1 MLLEEKFLEFHRYAS
16 SHNLPLEAISV
27 GDENKVLCEMHYAAN
42 APRNIYSHT
51 KSFTVTAV
59 GLAMEEGKLSLEDH
73 VAEVFKDKLPSNPDP
88 NLEKIQ
94 LKHLLCMSSGFGKAL
109 LMNADRRPGVGAPDY
124 EKYMMAQPVPVEPGS
139 AFCYSSADSILA
151 AHMVERAVGKRM
163 GEYLYEKV
171 FQPLD
176 MGWPLW
182 EHDPQGHPNGGGGMY
197 LTCTEM
203 MKLGQLYLAEGN
215 WKGEQI
221 VSRDWVQEV
230 YLKQL
235 VKADKMMPATQM
247 VFLELLYMEDEES
260 VLKSEVANKLNLTK
274 TSITRATAQL
284 EGMGLIRQM
293 KSGTEI
299 AIKRNYTRKEYYE
312 NAKAYLINPVQKEIT
327 IMRCEATF
335 ESFSAGET
343 ALSQESELNPP
354 RIEER
359 AIYKGEEVVDQ
370 LEIVDARSEDPD
382 DCLKVQLWKYNP
394 SYFAREG
401 CVDPV
406 SLACTFKG
414 NEDERIEMSIEK
426 LLEEL

>member
-42 APRNIYSHT
+42 TPRNIYSHT

-109 LMNADRRPGVGAPDY
+109 LMNADRRSGIGAPDY

-221 VSRDWVQEV
+221 VSRDWVKEV
-230 YLKQL
+230 STPK
-235 VKADKMMPATQM
+235 
-247 VFLELLYMEDEES
+247 F
-260 VLKSEVANKLNLTK
+260 
-274 TSITRATAQL
+274 
-284 EGMGLIRQM
+284 
-293 KSGTEI
+293 
-299 AIKRNYTRKEYYE
+299 
-312 NAKAYLINPVQKEIT
+312 
-327 IMRCEATF
+327 TF
-335 ESFSAGET
+335 EPSADLWHVGYGYQFWISPYPGSYRADGAFGQITTILPEKGLVVSIQCPERGNFDQVKR
-343 ALSQESELNPP
+343 ALHEHFLMEL
-354 RIEER
+354 
-359 AIYKGEEVVDQ
+359 
-370 LEIVDARSEDPD
+370 
-382 DCLKVQLWKYNP
+382 
-394 SYFAREG
+394 
-401 CVDPV
+401 
-406 SLACTFKG
+406 
-414 NEDERIEMSIEK
+414 
-426 LLEEL
+426 

>member
-1 MLLEEKFLEFHRYAS
+1 MPAATICRWKLSVSEMKTRY
-16 SHNLPLEAISV
+16 SV
-27 GDENKVLCEMHYAAN
+27 RWHYAAN

-59 GLAMEEGKLSLEDH
+59 GLAIEEGKLSLEDH

-230 YLKQL
+230 STPK
-235 VKADKMMPATQM
+235 
-247 VFLELLYMEDEES
+247 F
-260 VLKSEVANKLNLTK
+260 
-274 TSITRATAQL
+274 
-284 EGMGLIRQM
+284 
-293 KSGTEI
+293 
-299 AIKRNYTRKEYYE
+299 
-312 NAKAYLINPVQKEIT
+312 
-327 IMRCEATF
+327 TF
-335 ESFSAGET
+335 EPSADLWHVDMAISSGSVHIQDPIVLMAHSDRLQRFSQRRDW
-343 ALSQESELNPP
+343 LFPSN
-354 RIEER
+354 
-359 AIYKGEEVVDQ
+359 V
-370 LEIVDARSEDPD
+370 RS
-382 DCLKVQLWKYNP
+382 KV
-394 SYFAREG
+394 
-401 CVDPV
+401 
-406 SLACTFKG
+406 
-414 NEDERIEMSIEK
+414 ISIR
-426 LLEEL
+426 

>member
-59 GLAMEEGKLSLEDH
+59 GLAIEEGKLSLEDH

-163 GEYLYEKV
+163 GEYLYEKL

-176 MGWPLW
+176 MG
-182 EHDPQGHPNGGGGMY
+182 
-197 LTCTEM
+197 
-203 MKLGQLYLAEGN
+203 
-215 WKGEQI
+215 
-221 VSRDWVQEV
+221 
-230 YLKQL
+230 
-235 VKADKMMPATQM
+235 
-247 VFLELLYMEDEES
+247 
-260 VLKSEVANKLNLTK
+260 
-274 TSITRATAQL
+274 
-284 EGMGLIRQM
+284 
-293 KSGTEI
+293 
-299 AIKRNYTRKEYYE
+299 
-312 NAKAYLINPVQKEIT
+312 
-327 IMRCEATF
+327 
-335 ESFSAGET
+335 
-343 ALSQESELNPP
+343 
-354 RIEER
+354 
-359 AIYKGEEVVDQ
+359 
-370 LEIVDARSEDPD
+370 
-382 DCLKVQLWKYNP
+382 
-394 SYFAREG
+394 
-401 CVDPV
+401 
-406 SLACTFKG
+406 
-414 NEDERIEMSIEK
+414 
-426 LLEEL
+426 